1 MKITLCYINNLLKMV
16 ITALVLENHGLLSD
30 LEIEQTIMHFIK
42 SRGSLI
48 CGRGVTGRI
57 RTILVSVLHHCATVY
72 QVMST

>member
-1 MKITLCYINNLLKMV
+1 MV

-48 CGRGVTGRI
+48 CGRGVTG
-57 RTILVSVLHHCATVY
+57 
-72 QVMST
+72 

>member
-16 ITALVLENHGLLSD
+16 ITALVLENYGLLSD

-42 SRGSLI
+42 SRGGLI
-48 CGRGVTGRI
+48 CGRGVTGPI

-72 QVMST
+72 QAMST